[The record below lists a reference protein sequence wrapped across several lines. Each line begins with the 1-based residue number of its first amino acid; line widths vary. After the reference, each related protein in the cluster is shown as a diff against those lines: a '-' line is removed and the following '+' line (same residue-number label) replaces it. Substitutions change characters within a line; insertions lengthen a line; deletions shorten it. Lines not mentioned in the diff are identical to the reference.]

1 MDLGPPSK
9 ICRKC
14 NAVMWNEERNNKSS
28 MNSTPT
34 FTLCCK
40 DGQVRLPPEKKPPP
54 FLASLLSG
62 GEKSSHFK
70 KNMRPYN
77 SLFQFTSIGGKI
89 DRKINNGG
97 GPYCFKLNGQN
108 YHLIGSLKPK
118 DGQPPKFCQLY
129 VYDTENEVV
138 NRMNDVPGSDSL
150 DPEIVQ
156 GLLDMLDEHN
166 QLAQGFRYARDRLN
180 LPETDDFHLLLVS
193 SKSASGRPNQ
203 VGPSNE
209 VAALLVGDSD
219 DTCPFRDIVVQTKER
234 YLKRVFETCKHF
246 MQLQYPLLFPYGD
259 DGFHLKIPLHNKKH
273 QCQDVETD
281 NDQHPDE
288 THHRTTVTIREYYAY
303 KLMIRPDEGMNL
315 HLGGRLWQQFVVD
328 AFAAV
333 EQYRLDWIRNH
344 QSVIRSDLYRSIRDS
359 VAKGDTDL
367 CNKGK
372 NVILP
377 ATHTGSQRYMNQYFK
392 DSLAICRTI
401 GHPSLFLTMTCNTQW
416 PEIKSM
422 MEHFPGVDVADK
434 PDVIARV
441 FKLKLDQ
448 LLDLIKKKIIL
459 NTMIHGP
466 CGKDYSYSPY
476 MVKGQC
482 GRHFPKKYNA
492 NTFFDD
498 CGFPVYRRRR
508 TELHVE
514 KKGVK
519 LDNQFV
525 VPYDRDL
532 LIRFHCHINLEVC
545 NSSRSLKYLFK
556 YCLKGH
562 DTATMLLRKKH
573 TSGETSTSCT
583 KPKIRDKI
591 KNFLDGRYICASEAA
606 WRLLGFDIHHRF
618 PSVDRLLVHL
628 EGEKNVS
635 FKKHDNLQDVADRAK
650 MRFSK
655 LEGWFEANKNI
666 PEARQFTYNQFPQ
679 YFTWKGDVCRWKIR
693 ERGTVFGRLSDVH
706 ASSGETFFL
715 RMILM
720 HIKGATSFRDLRTVN
735 GIVYNTYKEVCDA
748 LGLLNDDRQWHIA
761 MSENAVHAMPYQP
774 RQLFVFILSNN
785 QVADPLKLW
794 TEHWKALSDDVLYSR
809 RKSTGNIYLQLS
821 ESDIQNITL
830 AEIEKL
836 FNDVGKSLKDFTTL
850 PVPDPSF
857 LHELENRLISEELGY
872 NRDQQREEHEKLFRS
887 LNEDQLQAYTSII
900 SSVEN
905 KAGGIF
911 FVYGS
916 GGCGKT
922 FLWKTLCCKLRSLG
936 SIVLPVA
943 SSGIAATLLP
953 GGRTAHSRFHIPLKL
968 DQCSVAGIKHGT
980 ELGELIKNTGL
991 IIWDEAP
998 MQHRHSFESVDRS
1011 LRDIMSSVDPL
1022 RAGLPFGG
1030 ITIVFGGDFR
1040 QILPV
1045 IPKASRAQI
1054 VGASLNS
1061 SKLWQHCQVFLLEK
1075 NMRLTYGSTEAENK
1089 EIAKFSKWVLDVG
1102 DGTLPNIHPDDVVHD
1117 PDVSIPEKFIIRSQN
1132 KPIKHIVDKIY
1143 PNISKNIVDPDY
1155 LKERSI
1161 LTPTNAIVNDIN
1173 SYILDLIPGTTHTY
1187 LSQDSLCD
1195 NSGHDN
1201 DFGYAFPVEY
1211 LNSINMPCLPRH
1223 DLKIKVGCVIML
1235 MRNLNQ
1241 IMGLC
1246 NGTRMIVKKCLPNSI
1261 ICEVLTGSQV
1271 GTIHIIP
1278 RIEMVP
1284 TDTAWPFEF
1293 KRVQFPVQLCF
1304 DMTIN
1309 KSQVQSL
1316 NKVGLYLPR
1325 SVFMHG
1331 QLYVVVSRVTSPS
1344 GLHILIDSET
1354 GGSTNVTAN
1363 VVFEEV
1369 FYNLP
1374 VNEHT

>member
-1 MDLGPPSK
+1 M
-9 ICRKC
+9 
-14 NAVMWNEERNNKSS
+14 NA
-28 MNSTPT
+28 
-34 FTLCCK
+34 
-40 DGQVRLPPEKKPPP
+40 
-54 FLASLLSG
+54 
-62 GEKSSHFK
+62 
-70 KNMRPYN
+70 
-77 SLFQFTSIGGKI
+77 
-89 DRKINNGG
+89 
-97 GPYCFKLNGQN
+97 
-108 YHLIGSLKPK
+108 
-118 DGQPPKFCQLY
+118 
-129 VYDTENEVV
+129 
-138 NRMNDVPGSDSL
+138 VPGSDAL
-150 DPEIVQ
+150 DPDIAQ

-166 QLAQGFRYARDRLN
+166 HLAQGFRYARDRLN
-180 LPETDDFHLLLVS
+180 LPETNDFHLLLVS

-246 MQLQYPLLFPYGD
+246 MHLQYPSLFPYGD

-281 NDQHPDE
+281 NDQNPDE
-288 THHRTTVTIREYYAY
+288 THHRTTVTMREYYAY
-303 KLMIRPDEGMNL
+303 KLMIRPDKGMNL

-328 AFAAV
+328 VFAAV

-344 QSVIRSDLYRSIRDS
+344 QSVIRSDLYRSICDS
-359 VAKGDTDL
+359 VAKGDTYP

-392 DSLAICRTI
+392 DSLAIFQTI

-416 PEIKSM
+416 PEIKST

-448 LLDLIKKKIIL
+448 L
-459 NTMIHGP
+459 
-466 CGKDYSYSPY
+466 
-476 MVKGQC
+476 
-482 GRHFPKKYNA
+482 YNA

-498 CGFPVYRRRR
+498 CGFPVYCRRR

-525 VPYDRDL
+525 VPYNRDL

-562 DTATMLLRKKH
+562 DTAIMLLRKKH
-573 TSGETSTSCT
+573 TSGETSTSC
-583 KPKIRDKI
+583 
-591 KNFLDGRYICASEAA
+591 
-606 WRLLGFDIHHRF
+606 FDIHHRF
-618 PSVDRLLVHL
+618 PCVDRLPVHL

-666 PEARQFTYNQFPQ
+666 PEARQFIYNQFPQ
-679 YFTWKGDVCRWKIR
+679 YFTWKGDVCHWKIR
-693 ERGTVFGRLSDVH
+693 ERGTVFRRLSDVH

-735 GIVYNTYKEVCDA
+735 GIVYNTYKEACDA
-748 LGLLNDDRQWHIA
+748 LGLLNDDRKCHIT
-761 MSENAVHAMPYQP
+761 MSENVVHVMLYQL

-794 TEHWKALSDDVLYSR
+794 NEHWKALSDDVLYSR
-809 RKSTGNIYLQLS
+809 RKSTGNINLQLS

-830 AEIEKL
+830 TEIEKL
-836 FNDVGKSLKDFTTL
+836 FNDVGKSLKDFTIL

-857 LHELENRLISEELGY
+857 LHELENRLICEEFGY
-872 NRDQQREEHEKLFRS
+872 NRDQQREEHNKLFRS
-887 LNEDQLQAYTSII
+887 
-900 SSVEN
+900 
-905 KAGGIF
+905 
-911 FVYGS
+911 
-916 GGCGKT
+916 GCGKT
-922 FLWKTLCCKLRSLG
+922 FLWKILCCKLCSLG
-936 SIVLPVA
+936 SIVLPWPPLELQQHFFQEA
-943 SSGIAATLLP
+943 EPLIQDFTFRLSLTN
-953 GGRTAHSRFHIPLKL
+953 SRF
-968 DQCSVAGIKHGT
+968 
-980 ELGELIKNTGL
+980 
-991 IIWDEAP
+991 
-998 MQHRHSFESVDRS
+998 
-1011 LRDIMSSVDPL
+1011 
-1022 RAGLPFGG
+1022 
-1030 ITIVFGGDFR
+1030 

-1061 SKLWQHCQVFLLEK
+1061 SKLLQHCQVFLLEK
-1075 NMRLTYGSTEAENK
+1075 NMRLSSGSIEAENK
-1089 EIAKFSKWVLDVG
+1089 EIAEFSKWVLDVG

-1132 KPIKHIVDKIY
+1132 KPIKHIVDTIY
-1143 PNISKNIVDPDY
+1143 PNISKNITNPDY
-1155 LKERSI
+1155 LKKRSI
-1161 LTPTNAIVNDIN
+1161 LTPTNAIVSDIN

-1201 DFGYAFPVEY
+1201 DFGSAFPVEY
-1211 LNSINMPCLPRH
+1211 LNSINMPWLPRH

-1235 MRNLNQ
+1235 MGNLNQ

-1261 ICEVLTGSQV
+1261 IYEVLTGSQV
-1271 GTIHIIP
+1271 GTMHIIS

-1293 KRVQFPVQLCF
+1293 KRVQFPVHLCF
-1304 DMTIN
+1304 AMTIN
-1309 KSQVQSL
+1309 KSQGQSL

-1325 SVFMHG
+1325 SVFTHR
-1331 QLYVVVSRVTSPS
+1331 QLYVAISRVTSPY

-1354 GGSTNVTAN
+1354 GGSTNVTVN
-1363 VVFEEV
+1363 VIFEEV